1 MSQHANYE
9 LYTVNSSTRLALT
22 LLKAWVLLVDN
33 KDLAFTTNDLAIL

>member
-22 LLKAWVLLVDN
+22 LLKAGVLFIDD
-33 KDLAFTTNDLAIL
+33 KDLALATNDLAIL